1 MGDNER
7 KLSFLKR
14 KAGIKKISE
23 EVDKVEVDKE
33 SIERRKLENLNRRIE
48 ELKKQGYPHSIA
60 EDIAKLEMIDRE
72 RKADMLLKS
81 IPLAHGDYN
90 IMAGLASFPAGYKAG
105 KTGSI
110 SAAVYGEAQ
119 YDAERKN
126 RGKEFAK
133 THMTEWFQAGEE
145 LVYPEKMEEWKKT
158 VENSPESA
166 FYGLDI
172 SNAIEVMRM
181 LDADTE
187 VKDVV
192 ETFKGKEHCGG
203 YVEKLVLA
211 FSKRGPEYMEQFMS
225 AVGRELTPKMKEKI
239 ETLKTQNRQYAESE
253 LARNRAAK
261 ADKTEELAIASSQL
275 DELSV
280 ENTGK
285 DANQTVQ
292 E

>member
-14 KAGIKKISE
+14 KAGIRKISE
-23 EVDKVEVDKE
+23 EVDKE
-33 SIERRKLENLNRRIE
+33 SIERRKLENLKRRIE

-72 RKADMLLKS
+72 SKADMLLKS
-81 IPLAHGDYN
+81 IPLAHGDSN

-110 SAAVYGEAQ
+110 SAAVYGEEQ
-119 YDAERKN
+119 YETERKN

-133 THMTEWFQAGEE
+133 THITEWLQAGQE
-145 LVYPEKMEEWKKT
+145 LVYPEKLEEWNKI
-158 VENSPESA
+158 VENSSESA

-172 SNAIEVMRM
+172 SKAIEVMRM
-181 LDADTE
+181 LDTDKE
-187 VKDVV
+187 IKDVV
-192 ETFKGKEHCGG
+192 ETFKGQEHCGG

-211 FSKRGPEYMEQFMS
+211 FSKRGPEYMEQFIS
-225 AVGRELTPKMKEKI
+225 AVGMELTPKMKEKI
-239 ETLKTQNRQYAESE
+239 ETLKTQNRQYAENE
-253 LARNRAAK
+253 LSRNREAK
-261 ADKTEELAIASSQL
+261 EEKTEELARATSQL
-275 DELSV
+275 DELSTG
-280 ENTGK
+280 NTGK
-285 DANQTVQ
+285 DENQAVQ